1 MFLHQRSSDSSFR
14 FRDIAIGHFLVVAV
28 AVVGSLRSV
37 WDPPIQC
44 HNLLSWVLR
53 WHHFGCPKV
62 LPWVWGLRSLRD
74 VPGSSAL
81 SFQSFVL
88 CVSPVGRFVWIFS
101 KYSPQQTSSLS
112 SSSSSSSMIWKT
124 GFGEL
129 DPQKWHEQLSLR
141 CNEILKMNWRGGGE
155 KCVKMIW
162 DQM

>member
-14 FRDIAIGHFLVVAV
+14 FRDIAIGPFLVVAVAV

-44 HNLLSWVLR
+44 
-53 WHHFGCPKV
+53 CPGSYDGIILGV
-62 LPWVWGLRSLRD
+62 QWSYLEFWGLRSLRD

-124 GFGEL
+124 GEL